1 MLKWLVVHLPL
12 WKIWVRQCVNW
23 DHEIPNW
30 MESHKNHVPNHQPGD
45 IMGDINEIFTGSF
58 YIPSVDGITHNLSLN
73 SDAMA
78 EVLITTPPKKK
89 YIHSFPRH
97 GGWKPLGNQQH
108 QPNARNPRYFFLKVC
123 FWSSDISDLWLA
135 MVFHAGKRRNCQVC
149 PWANSSWNPRICEFP
164 MGFSPWVFRH
174 VFSSGKLPAG
184 STGIQHF
191 YAVRVI

>member
-1 MLKWLVVHLPL
+1 MKFPTE
-12 WKIWVRQCVNW
+12 WKVIKTMFQTTNQVISWVISMRYSRGV
-23 DHEIPNW
+23 
-30 MESHKNHVPNHQPGD
+30 S
-45 IMGDINEIFTGSF
+45 T
-58 YIPSVDGITHNLSLN
+58 IPSVDGITHNLSLN

-97 GGWKPLGNQQH
+97 GGWKPLGKQQP

-123 FWSSDISDLWLA
+123 FWSSDISDLWLT